1 MKTRYLNALF
11 FTLIFCIS
19 CSTKQSLDTNSFS
32 QEVFSLEDSY
42 CEETRLIQVHL
53 PNDYDESKKY
63 PVIYV
68 LDAQYRLF
76 KNYIVSTIDYLSGD
90 EIPES
95 IVVAIETNDRSSGL
109 IGGGRELFRE
119 FLSKKLI
126 PHINSGYNT
135 LNFNVL
141 IGHSNSASFVLY
153 TLFNDLGS
161 DDFDGFIAFSP
172 SIFPEEINLKSKK
185 TNYLYFS
192 YGSLGQSER
201 LGENNAIG
209 FTEKLKAGEQS
220 HLKYKAEQFGNAS
233 HNNIVSF
240 SLLNSFLHVFD
251 LWNFLSLEY
260 RFLND
265 STFHLL
271 NELELKDKRLSK
283 VLNKK
288 TTLSSNV
295 YNYVANLYLS
305 KNRISEAK
313 NIIVRGL
320 KKIDDDD
327 EFKLYYTLTKILII
341 ENKIDSALL
350 TIDKSSASLDEDHI
364 EFSYMKPMIEFY
376 RVFLNI
382 LKEKEE
388 GKSIEKKV
396 TILKEEISN
405 SKLPNKGSFY
415 EKEFSIYFK

>member
-1 MKTRYLNALF
+1 MP
-11 FTLIFCIS
+11 
-19 CSTKQSLDTNSFS
+19 TNSFS
-32 QEVFSLEDSY
+32 QEAFNLEDFY
-42 CEETRLIQVHL
+42 CGETRLIQVHL

-109 IGGGRELFRE
+109 IGKKRELFGE

-126 PHINSGYNT
+126 PQINSRYNT

-153 TLFNDLGS
+153 TLFNDLDS

-251 LWNFLSLEY
+251 LWNFSSLEY
-260 RFLND
+260 HFLND
-265 STFHLL
+265 STFNLL
-271 NELELKDKRLSK
+271 DELELKDKRLSK

-288 TTLSSNV
+288 STLTSNA
-295 YNYVANLYLS
+295 YNYVAELYLS

-313 NIIVRGL
+313 NTIIRGQ
-320 KKIDDDD
+320 KKIDHDNNG
-327 EFKLYYTLTKILII
+327 FKLYYTLTKILTI